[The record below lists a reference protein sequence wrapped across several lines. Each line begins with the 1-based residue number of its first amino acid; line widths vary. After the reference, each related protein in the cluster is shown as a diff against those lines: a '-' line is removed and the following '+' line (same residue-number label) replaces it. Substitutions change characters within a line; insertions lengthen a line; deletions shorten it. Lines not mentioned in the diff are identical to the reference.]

1 MRSQTDTHDKTPHL
15 ACCLKLAI
23 YNLPASQFIH
33 WVQHF
38 FSHIQQIPHNK
49 HESLE
54 KDWSRAAIGG
64 RQKFHHSAG
73 QWGDDEQGST
83 DDVAGGDSDPP
94 VPAIGAAT
102 AFTTTDVPSLRP
114 CGDDAPALLPGS
126 LPVSPLCIL
135 FFGLHS
141 VTTMSDGQVLI
152 TPLSLYS
159 QYIHMLFPRLY
170 RLVYIYDM
178 YHTTY
183 RWPSGELLFYP
194 SSPDD
199 APSWSQG

>member
-1 MRSQTDTHDKTPHL
+1 MSKGVLMMLLVATVIL
-15 ACCLKLAI
+15 LCLPLV
-23 YNLPASQFIH
+23 LP
-33 WVQHF
+33 
-38 FSHIQQIPHNK
+38 P
-49 HESLE
+49 L
-54 KDWSRAAIGG
+54 
-64 RQKFHHSAG
+64 
-73 QWGDDEQGST
+73 
-83 DDVAGGDSDPP
+83 
-94 VPAIGAAT
+94 
-102 AFTTTDVPSLRP
+102 PSLRP

-152 TPLSLYS
+152 TPLSLYA

-183 RWPSGELLFYP
+183 RWPSGELLFYL

-199 APSWSQG
+199 APSWSEG

>member
-1 MRSQTDTHDKTPHL
+1 MEEGRSSITAQ
-15 ACCLKLAI
+15 
-23 YNLPASQFIH
+23 
-33 WVQHF
+33 
-38 FSHIQQIPHNK
+38 
-49 HESLE
+49 
-54 KDWSRAAIGG
+54 GG
-64 RQKFHHSAG
+64 G
-73 QWGDDEQGST
+73 GDDEQGST
-83 DDVAGGDSDPP
+83 DDVAGGHSDPP

-102 AFTTTDVPSLRP
+102 AFATTDVPSLRP

-152 TPLSLYS
+152 TPLSLYA

-183 RWPSGELLFYP
+183 RWPSGELLFYL

-199 APSWSQG
+199 APSWSEG